1 MFQHA
6 LPPTQHASCTTRR
19 DAPPLLHHSITPS
32 LRPAAVVTLSNTI
45 TVGLKEVWSHKF
57 RSLLTMLGIILGVAS
72 LVGMAAIITGME
84 NGMRETMIAMGG
96 ADRVNVDQQDV
107 PAEQEH
113 LADQAPG
120 NTMVDVTALRGCAP
134 LMRLISPKMDVD
146 DVIVTRG
153 DKTLRTWDAA
163 GVWPAALEVY
173 LHTVEHGRFF
183 TDMDE
188 ENANPVCVIGTGIRD
203 EVFGSPEQTGHEII
217 PIGEVINL
225 NGQPFTIV
233 GMFTH
238 YESEQDKKIRE
249 EARKHPQEAQSGPA
263 RMRGWSRR
271 TNWAFE
277 RKNQTIYMPLNTAW
291 VRFRAA
297 GDASGIP
304 DNRLS
309 DIGLKVTGLEQMEAA
324 LQQTRNVLML
334 THRGI
339 EDFRFRTQENQMEA
353 IDKQIH
359 NARMSGGV
367 IAGISLI
374 VGGIGIMNIMLASI
388 NERIREIGI
397 CKAVG
402 ATGLSIFIQ
411 VLIESIV
418 IALLG
423 AALGVVA
430 SYGFVRVLEQLS
442 PTANAPVITPVAMI
456 IAVGFSAAVGV
467 FAGLFPALKAAR
479 LDPIQALRYE

>member
-1 MFQHA
+1 M
-6 LPPTQHASCTTRR
+6 
-19 DAPPLLHHSITPS
+19 
-32 LRPAAVVTLSNTI
+32 TLANTI
-45 TVGLKEVWSHKF
+45 FVGLKEVWSHKF

-72 LVGMAAIITGME
+72 LVGMAAIIKGME

-96 ADRVNVDQQDV
+96 ADRVNIDEQDV
-107 PAEQEH
+107 PTEQEH

-120 NTMVDVTALRGCAP
+120 NTMADVEALRGCAP
-134 LMRLISPKMDVD
+134 LMRLVSPKMDVD
-146 DVIVTRG
+146 DLIISKG
-153 DKTLRTWDAA
+153 DKTLMAWDGA
-163 GVWPAALEVY
+163 GVWPAALDVY

-183 TDMDE
+183 TDLDE
-188 ENANPVCVIGTGIRD
+188 ELASPVCVIGTGLRD
-203 EVFGSPEQTGHEII
+203 ELFGSPEQADREII
-217 PIGEVINL
+217 PLGETINL

-238 YESEQDKKIRE
+238 YESEQDKKTRE
-249 EARKHPQEAQSGPA
+249 EAKKHPQGPQAGPA
-263 RMRGWSRR
+263 RSKGWGRRG
-271 TNWAFE
+271 NWAFE
-277 RKNQTIYMPLNTAW
+277 HKNLTLYMPLNTAW

-297 GDASGIP
+297 GDANGIT
-304 DNRLS
+304 DTRLS
-309 DIGLKVTGLEQMEAA
+309 DIGLKVIDLEHMEPA
-324 LQQTRNVLML
+324 LQQVRNILML
-334 THRGI
+334 VHHGI
-339 EDFRFRTQENQMEA
+339 EDFRFRTQEDQLEA
-353 IDKQIH
+353 INKQIH

-367 IAGISLI
+367 IAAISLL

-402 ATGLSIFIQ
+402 ATGVSIFIQ
-411 VLIESIV
+411 VLIESMV

-430 SYGFVRVLEQLS
+430 SYGFVRILEQIS
-442 PTANAPVITPVAMI
+442 PTANSPVITPFSMA
-456 IAVGFSAAVGV
+456 IAVAFSAAVGI

>member
-1 MFQHA
+1 M
-6 LPPTQHASCTTRR
+6 
-19 DAPPLLHHSITPS
+19 
-32 LRPAAVVTLSNTI
+32 TLSNTI
-45 TVGLKEVWSHKF
+45 IVGLKEVWSHKF
-57 RSLLTMLGIILGVAS
+57 RSMLTMLGIILGVAS
-72 LVGMAAIITGME
+72 LVGMAAIIKGME

-96 ADRVNVDQQDV
+96 ADRVNVSQEDV

-120 NTMVDVTALRGCAP
+120 NTMADVEALRGCAP
-134 LMRLISPKMDVD
+134 LMRLVSPKMDVD
-146 DVIVTRG
+146 DIIATHD
-153 DKTLRTWDAA
+153 DKTLMVWDAA

-183 TDMDE
+183 TDLDE

-203 EVFGSPEQTGHEII
+203 ELFGSPEKAGYEIN
-217 PIGEVINL
+217 PVGEVINL
-225 NGQPFTIV
+225 SGQPFTIV

-238 YESEQDKKIRE
+238 YESEQDKKERE
-249 EARKHPQEAQSGPA
+249 QAKKHPQEAQAGPA
-263 RMRGWSRR
+263 RRKGWGHG
-271 TNWAFE
+271 NWAFE
-277 RKNQTIYMPLNTAW
+277 RKNFTLFMPLNTAW

-309 DIGLKVTGLEQMEAA
+309 DIGLKVTSLDELEPA
-324 LQQTRNVLML
+324 LQQTRNILML
-334 THRGI
+334 THHSI
-339 EDFRFRTQENQMEA
+339 EDFGFRTQENQLEA
-353 IDKQIH
+353 INKQIH
-359 NARMSGGV
+359 NARVSGGV
-367 IAGISLI
+367 IAAISLL

-402 ATGLSIFIQ
+402 ATGVAIFIQ

-423 AALGVVA
+423 AALGVAA
-430 SYGFVRVLEQLS
+430 SFGFVRVLEQIS
-442 PTANAPVITPVAMI
+442 PTGNAPVITPVAMG
-456 IAVGFSAAVGV
+456 IAVAFSAAVGV
-467 FAGLFPALKAAR
+467 FAGLFPAIKAAR